1 MTPLSTRVFRV
12 RPARLAAV
20 PAAPGP
26 TLNLYAL
33 LLAGIALRVL
43 AAVSWWPVVPTLD
56 DAYSDHTGRDA
67 FSDPLDPAGYGLIL
81 GALGTLT
88 LEPAIHVA
96 LQHLLGLASALLL
109 YSRPGASLV
118 QGGPG
123 YCRRHSFFSV
133 PIRSSSSTPSCP
145 RTGRSS

>member
-1 MTPLSTRVFRV
+1 MNLGV
-12 RPARLAAV
+12 RPARLAVV
-20 PAAPGP
+20 PAAQGP
-26 TLNLYAL
+26 TLALYAL

-67 FSDPLDPAGYGLIL
+67 FADPLHPAGYGLIL

-109 YSRPGASLV
+109 YFAT
-118 QGGPG
+118 
-123 YCRRHSFFSV
+123 RRVTGSGWAGLLPAAFLFLSPDQIFLEHAIMSESWAVFVMSV
-133 PIRSSSSTPSCP
+133 D
-145 RTGRSS
+145 